1 MFLFFVLTDCDC
13 GTFYAHW
20 KIGVFLPSQPALS
33 YEHIEKFYKE
43 FRGKVWSRKPGSC
56 AEALNASMFG
66 DSSIFRQKYVLSR
79 LTFVSIHKVHARK
92 RPNIL
97 KTLLLLKD
105 CFCNIPHLNA
115 SIKLSYQWGLNTVR
129 LSCFVVR
136 LRFEVTI
143 L

>member
-1 MFLFFVLTDCDC
+1 MFLFF
-13 GTFYAHW
+13 FHW
-20 KIGVFLPSQPALS
+20 LWLQYFLCPLKNRCFSSEPAALS

-43 FRGKVWSRKPGSC
+43 FRGKVRSRKPASC

-66 DSSIFRQKYVLSR
+66 DSSIFRHKYVLSR
-79 LTFVSIHKVHARK
+79 LTFVSIHIVHARK

-115 SIKLSYQWGLNTVR
+115 SINFPISGVSTLYDWVAS
-129 LSCFVVR
+129 
-136 LRFEVTI
+136 
-143 L
+143 